1 MPNSSPLPK
10 RVEPAQP
17 ECRHDSP
24 PKSSTVVPCRHV
36 YTRRRRHE
44 PSHGS
49 QTAQGGQVMGPVK
62 EERQPDGGASQA
74 GRSVGPDPTPPV
86 DQFIREME
94 IGSPLWRLSLRTGS
108 SPTRQPPAAADE
120 PPRTIP
126 LLGFSL
132 PAMAPPPSE
141 QPDAAAAAGAGP
153 ISRVLIVMAM
163 ETEAMPLVNRF
174 KLVEAPARESI
185 FPKGATWTRY
195 YGNHKDLQIDLVMPG
210 KDVVYGVDSV
220 GTVSASLVTYASVE
234 ALKPDLIINAGTAG
248 GFKAKGASVGDV
260 FLASDVAFHDRR
272 IPIPVF
278 DTYGVGARKTF
289 ATPNILKEL
298 NFKAAKL
305 STGDSLD
312 MCPQDEEM
320 IVSNDATI
328 KDMEGAAVAYVADI
342 FSTPAIFVKAV
353 TDIVDGDKPTPE
365 EFLNNLIAVTTKLD
379 VSVAKVLD
387 FISGKRISDL

>member
-1 MPNSSPLPK
+1 MPL
-10 RVEPAQP
+10 
-17 ECRHDSP
+17 
-24 PKSSTVVPCRHV
+24 
-36 YTRRRRHE
+36 
-44 PSHGS
+44 
-49 QTAQGGQVMGPVK
+49 GGQEDMGVVK
-62 EERQPDGGASQA
+62 EERQPCGGASQA
-74 GRSVGPDPTPPV
+74 GRSVGPDPTPP
-86 DQFIREME
+86 DDLFIREME
-94 IGSPLWRLSLRTGS
+94 TGSPLWRLSLGTGS
-108 SPTRQPPAAADE
+108 SPTRQPPAADE

-141 QPDAAAAAGAGP
+141 QPDSAAAAGAGA

-174 KLVEAPARESI
+174 NLVEAPARESI
-185 FPKGATWTRY
+185 FPKGASWTRY
-195 YGNHKDLQIDLVMPG
+195 YGSHKDLHIDLVMPG
-210 KDVVYGVDSV
+210 KDAVFGVDSV

-260 FLASDVAFHDRR
+260 FIASDVAFHDRR

-278 DTYGVGARKTF
+278 DMYGVGARKTF
-289 ATPNILKEL
+289 AAPNILKEL
-298 NFKAAKL
+298 NFKAGKL

-365 EFLNNLIAVTTKLD
+365 EFLNNLISVTARLE
-379 VSVAKVLD
+379 VSVTKVLD